1 MNFRSWAVAGRGQ
14 TSPIGRLDAIADNL
28 NTRPRAT
35 HYWPTSPEVFCA
47 NTGQFSQGLH
57 FGSLTPVAHSVLK
70 HPVLYTMTVEFHNPG
85 RVKKVPCC
93 VLPPH
98 SACLSNSEELPCSN
112 RVSPLTT
119 HATQP
124 VFLARSGQR
133 NRHLHV

>member
-1 MNFRSWAVAGRGQ
+1 VTTYQRQGWKAAMNFRSWAVAGRGQ

-47 NTGQFSQGLH
+47 NTVQFSQGLH

-85 RVKKVPCC
+85 RVERSTLRVAATPG
-93 VLPPH
+93 LP
-98 SACLSNSEELPCSN
+98 
-112 RVSPLTT
+112 
-119 HATQP
+119 
-124 VFLARSGQR
+124 QR
-133 NRHLHV
+133 Q